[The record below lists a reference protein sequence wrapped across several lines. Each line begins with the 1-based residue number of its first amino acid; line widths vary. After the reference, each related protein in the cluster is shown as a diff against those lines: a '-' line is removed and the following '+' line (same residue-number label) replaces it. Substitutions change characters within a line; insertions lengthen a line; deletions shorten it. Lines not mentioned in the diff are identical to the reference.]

1 MATLDNPALHIHL
14 DAIEIEE
21 IEVFLQEGSRGTSEF
36 AASCSTICHYLCC
49 APSCNCVAADQEQSA
64 GDAGEMDDVL

>member
-1 MATLDNPALHIHL
+1 MTATEQRKLTIDL
-14 DAIEIEE
+14 DAIDIEE

-49 APSCNCVAADQEQSA
+49 APSCNCAVASQEQA
-64 GDAGEMDDVL
+64 DADEMDAVLDD